1 MLKVA
6 IKRHRAQLSLDRYE
20 KTRWL
25 VMTAAAL
32 AAFLGFQLVDQYIFG
47 P

>member
-1 MLKVA
+1 MKIAMWIRLG
-6 IKRHRAQLSLDRYE
+6 QFSNEGYE

-32 AAFLGFQLVDQYIFG
+32 AAFAGFQLFDSYFFG